1 MKIYLSYR
9 ERAAGLFL
17 LAAILLVI
25 LFVAGAAVQN
35 RWFRPQVAFHSHV
48 MRGEGLRSGSPVLL
62 SGVNVGEVGDLSIMP
77 DNRIDMELLVDSKH
91 SHRVRAGSKAVV
103 RRLLGIGEK
112 RIELVTGDKP
122 GSPLPAG
129 ALLPADE
136 PVDLLDAVSTI
147 DLGVY
152 MKTMDRAV
160 SALEIMLTKL
170 EENDRLER
178 MVLAFDQL
186 GPTMEKMNGLIGRI
200 DEPLSKILNDPSAL
214 NAMHGMDRT
223 FNDPYTHKAL
233 RAMAVAFEPERADQ
247 LMTRLDDVLGKLD
260 VLMADGH
267 LQGTLIGT
275 DKLLNDG
282 RMDRMLTAVEKLTD
296 AEKLQKLVDNM
307 AVLADQMAR
316 IGPEIPTLTREMM
329 TTLREAVV
337 VLKALQ
343 KTWLLESE
351 SKEAKEEMNKK

>member
-1 MKIYLSYR
+1 LKIYLSYR

-17 LAAILLVI
+17 LAAILLVV

-35 RWFRPQVAFHSHV
+35 RWFRPQVTFHAHV

-62 SGVNVGEVGDLSIMP
+62 SGVNVGEVGDLTIMP
-77 DNRIDMELLVDSKH
+77 DNRIDVELLLDSKH
-91 SHRVRAGSKAVV
+91 ANRVRAGTKAVV

-112 RIELVTGDKP
+112 RIEIVTGDKP
-122 GSPLPAG
+122 GLSLPAG

-136 PVDLLDAVSTI
+136 PVDLLDAVSTL
-147 DLGVY
+147 DLGLY
-152 MKTMDRAV
+152 MKTMERTISV
-160 SALEIMLTKL
+160 FEVLLGKL
-170 EENDRLER
+170 EEKDRLER
-178 MVLAFDQL
+178 MIVAFDQL
-186 GPTMEKMNGLIGRI
+186 GPTMEKMNDLLGRI
-200 DEPLSKILNDPSAL
+200 DDPLVAILSDPSAL
-214 NAMHGMDRT
+214 RAMHGMDKT
-223 FNDPYTHKAL
+223 FNDPYTHQAL
-233 RAMAVAFEPERADQ
+233 KAMAVAFQPERADQ
-247 LMTRLDDVLGKLD
+247 LMTRLDNVLGKLD

-267 LQGTLIGT
+267 LQGTLAGT

-282 RMDRMLTAVEKLTD
+282 RMDRMLTAIEKLTD

-316 IGPEIPTLTREMM
+316 IGPEIPTLTKEMM

-343 KTWLLESE
+343 KTWLLKSE
-351 SKEAKEEMNKK
+351 SQEAKDEMDKK